1 MDCGRDFMKQKA
13 DKKEEKWALR
23 SKAQGHTQQKT
34 ALNAC
39 EDVQMRSCVITIPPL
54 CFACSL
60 ARSLARLLRLALFV
74 VVQQQQ
80 HSPACSQPFF
90 FFLFLAIYI
99 YSQKVI
105 LKLKST
111 KINCIFNNY
120 FQYPLLEKKNTLSHY
135 FYTSFK

>member
-1 MDCGRDFMKQKA
+1 MDCGRDFIKQKA

-60 ARSLARLLRLALFV
+60 ARSLAAPGSLRCR
-74 VVQQQQ
+74 
-80 HSPACSQPFF
+80 PAAAAQSCLQSAFFSFF
-90 FFLFLAIYI
+90 FFWLYI
-99 YSQKVI
+99 YLYI
-105 LKLKST
+105 
-111 KINCIFNNY
+111 
-120 FQYPLLEKKNTLSHY
+120 
-135 FYTSFK
+135 